1 VRRGA
6 ATPARNPSTA
16 LISRKNRVSLKKE
29 KQNESD
35 GYERYDICPGDE
47 DAPDVVKVLAKY
59 NLGCIGCMG
68 AQAESLEQG
77 CSAHGLNVD
86 EVLKDLNQLF
96 V

>member
-1 VRRGA
+1 MSQQITKDMTFAQIMRMH
-6 ATPARNPSTA
+6 
-16 LISRKNRVSLKKE
+16 
-29 KQNESD
+29 
-35 GYERYDICPGDE
+35 
-47 DAPDVVKVLAKY
+47 PDVVKVFAKY

-96 V
+96 A